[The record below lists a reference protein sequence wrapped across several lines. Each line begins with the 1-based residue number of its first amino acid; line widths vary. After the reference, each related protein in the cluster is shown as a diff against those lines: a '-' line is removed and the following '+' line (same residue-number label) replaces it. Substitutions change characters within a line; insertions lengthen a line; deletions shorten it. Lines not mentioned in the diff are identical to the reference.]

1 VGFVE
6 TMRKEHLAIIVLALW
21 LTVISVF
28 MLLAQS
34 VDLQIFFVLA
44 LIGFLVIVQLVSPNY
59 VKPGYLRYI
68 RYVLLAAIVLFGWSS
83 HRK

>member
-6 TMRKEHLAIIVLALW
+6 TMRKEHLAIIVLVLW

-34 VDLQIFFVLA
+34 VDLQIFL
-44 LIGFLVIVQLVSPNY
+44 
-59 VKPGYLRYI
+59 
-68 RYVLLAAIVLFGWSS
+68 SS
-83 HRK
+83 L